1 MNAKPKDIDRLIE
14 ESKSREREA
23 LEQFEAVSA
32 LFGEVFLQLKEL
44 RPQIEKDPAR
54 LLGHLEI
61 LKAANDMIVAT
72 EEFTVTHLEQSSKRA
87 EEISSQAATE
97 NNPEIKARL
106 LEHLSRITNRVT
118 SLTDKVRRIKTARQ
132 RRLEGLELLTASIN
146 ELVPTV
152 ETPAEQ
158 KPQNDLSR

>member
-1 MNAKPKDIDRLIE
+1 MQNAKPKDIDRLIE
-14 ESKSREREA
+14 ESETREREA

-32 LFGEVFLQLKEL
+32 LFGEVFPQLKEL

-54 LLGHLEI
+54 LLGYLEI

-72 EEFTVTHLEQSSKRA
+72 EEFTVTHLEQFSKRA

-97 NNPEIKARL
+97 NNPGITALL
-106 LEHLSRITNRVT
+106 LEHLSRMTNRVT

-132 RRLEGLELLTASIN
+132 RRLEALESLTASIN
-146 ELVPTV
+146 ELVATL

-158 KPQNDLSR
+158 KTAK